1 MIHSSPRRQFSI
13 GLPIALLAA
22 SGFAVSAFASVTGSP
37 AAASEMASAVQEGGK
52 VGRSRRSGKTAPPK
66 PSSVPAKQIGRK
78 VTTGPEAADVIKGG
92 GTQGKGPLVKQPQ
105 IGAKA
110 LTPEQARQQKEYAA
124 KQKAAGALDGKG
136 AARSAAPRPPRN
148 PNAKLEI
155 EFGTD
160 KHDFG
165 QARQG
170 DQLTHVFEMK
180 SAGTESLIISQASP
194 TCGCTLGEV
203 KVKQPGEDVSTLY
216 RFGDE
221 ILPGAD
227 VEIEATLDTTSKSNR
242 TNVRINVY
250 SNDGTAGQNQLQLM
264 ANVEPFINASPK
276 FLQLGEIRE
285 GVKKTASVDF
295 RTSSGEAIMLT
306 QDDSRPI
313 PMPQGL
319 SLLVEAMNPNEE
331 GKSNHWRATFTVSA
345 ESTAEPKGYM
355 LRLNSDVP
363 LPESKA
369 KAVKKP
375 GSVTVYTASTN
386 INYRVLGALSL
397 QPPYVS
403 LGLVRPGQT
412 VVRNVRLTCHEPE
425 FDLSNVSVVV
435 VGEGATELAWA
446 DRFAAT
452 IKPVSGS
459 NAVDVELRLS
469 GLPDDADG
477 SFRGRVNITT
487 GHPSKPEE
495 FFRFSGVCRKL
506 AGQSGTPVRR
516 PGGAQKAPVK
526 KKDDSGK

>member
-1 MIHSSPRRQFSI
+1 MNHSSPRRQFSI
-13 GLPIALLAA
+13 GLPVALLAA
-22 SGFAVSAFASVTGSP
+22 SGFAVSAFASATGTTTTSAALTAPALVQQGGRGSVTD
-37 AAASEMASAVQEGGK
+37 
-52 VGRSRRSGKTAPPK
+52 KTPPPK
-66 PSSVPAKQIGRK
+66 PVTVPAKRVQK
-78 VTTGPEAADVIKGG
+78 PVTSGPAPVEVVKGESGVGANDGPAG
-92 GTQGKGPLVKQPQ
+92 GAVKGM
-105 IGAKA
+105 
-110 LTPEQARQQKEYAA
+110 TPEQLKQQEEYLA
-124 KQKAAGALDGKG
+124 KQKAAGADKGG
-136 AARSAAPRPPRN
+136 AARGAVPRPPRN
-148 PNAKLEI
+148 ANAKLEI
-155 EFGTD
+155 EFGSD

-165 QARQG
+165 LARQG

-180 SAGTESLIISQASP
+180 SAGSEPLIISQASP

-203 KVKQPGEDVSTLY
+203 KVKQPGEEVATLY
-216 RFGDE
+216 KFGDE
-221 ILPGAD
+221 IMPGAD
-227 VEIEATLDTTSKSNR
+227 IELEATLDTTSKSNR

-264 ANVEPFINASPK
+264 ANVEPFIDATPK

-285 GVKKTASVDF
+285 GVSKTASVDF

-319 SLLVEAMNPNEE
+319 SLNVEAINPNDE
-331 GKSNHWRATFTVSA
+331 GKSNHWRATFTIA
-345 ESTAEPKGYM
+345 EDSTAEPKGYM

-369 KAVKKP
+369 HAAKP
-375 GSVTVYTASTN
+375 GAVAVYQASTN
-386 INYRVLGALSL
+386 INYNILGALSL
-397 QPPYVS
+397 QPQYVS

-425 FDLSNVSVVV
+425 FDLSNVSVEIT
-435 VGEGATELAWA
+435 GEQAAELAWA
-446 DRFAAT
+446 DRFAASV
-452 IKPVSGS
+452 KPVSGS
-459 NAVDVELRLS
+459 NAVDIELRLT

-477 SFRGRVNITT
+477 SFRGRVNIKT

-506 AGQSGTPVRR
+506 AGEGGTPVQR

-526 KKDDSGK
+526 KGDSGQ